1 MGAMQELSVSKAVAE
16 EVRAKVGSGAY
27 RSEAEVIREALRALA
42 DEEDRVE
49 RWLKTVVTASFDAL
63 QSDPN
68 NVLTIQQVRDHLAS
82 QRILREA

>member
-16 EVRAKVGSGAY
+16 EVRARVGSGAY

-49 RWLKTVVTASFDAL
+49 RWLSTEVIATCDAL
-63 QSDPN
+63 KADPTD
-68 NVLTIQQVRDHLAS
+68 VRTISEVRERLANRRE
-82 QRILREA
+82 QRRA

>member
-27 RSEAEVIREALRALA
+27 RSEAEVIREALRALS
-42 DEEDRVE
+42 DEEGRVE
-49 RWLKTVVTASFDAL
+49 RWLRTEVIESFDAL